1 MKRSR
6 IKASDARSATPGA
19 RRRRALLLI
28 PVLGTLVLVS
38 LWAVIFTRLS
48 VERESTTHE
57 SMASAAILSSALEQH
72 TIKAIHQVDQI
83 TRFVKYEYEKSPSEF
98 DLIATVDKG
107 VVQSDTL
114 VQVSLI
120 DEHGALI
127 ATTADPHPKPIDLS
141 DREHFK
147 VHVHSND
154 DLLYISRPV
163 RGRVSGIWT
172 LQITRRLNHSDGS
185 FAGVVV
191 VSEDPA
197 YFTSDFYNV
206 ASIGHEG
213 VIAVVSDNGS
223 VLARSTG
230 GGAGTSG
237 VAGVSGASG
246 ASSAASDAHAP
257 NAVAKG
263 SGARNA
269 SGPVH
274 GEFSASGVYPTS
286 EHASG
291 IYVDPIDGVR
301 RIVSYRHIDGYP
313 LGVLVG
319 LSEREELVDFNHTRN
334 VYLLMAGFIS
344 LAMLGFFAV
353 ATGLIGKLLGR
364 EREMTHLVEYDLLT
378 GLRNRYSTLRGLRQD
393 VAHTENIG
401 RLALLFIDL
410 DNFKTVNDTLGHNA
424 GDIVLQMTASRLA
437 ETVGQSGT
445 LSRIGGDEFVVVV
458 KGEEVEQRAI
468 TLADDISTMFATPFD
483 VRGSAFVL
491 HASIG
496 IALFSVS
503 NESEIDLLKKADLAM
518 YSAKDAGKNCYQFY
532 SPQLSHRADHL
543 MKWEQQLR
551 VALTEQQLFLV
562 YQPKIDL
569 ARRCITGFEALVRWN
584 HPQHGLIPANEFIP
598 VAESTG
604 LIVAVGD
611 FVVHTA
617 CMQLA
622 QWQREG
628 YTGLSLAV
636 NISAVQFW
644 RGDLLETV
652 ARSIEASGIPSDK
665 LELEITE
672 TVMVEYPEL
681 VQEKIMALKRL
692 GVRIALDDFGT
703 GYSSLSYLN
712 RFSVDTLK
720 VDRSFIQA
728 IPEDRSVCVMV
739 SAIVNL
745 ARSLGLT
752 VVVEGTEREEQIVW
766 LAALG
771 PVEAQGFLFSRPVP
785 ADGVQAL
792 LDRFG
797 VCGLTRGVMPR
808 SEKDAGHAG
817 QEPPSPALS
826 DERGV

>member
-1 MKRSR
+1 MNRTRPKVSR
-6 IKASDARSATPGA
+6 DGQHSGLPP
-19 RRRRALLLI
+19 RRRRALLVI
-28 PVLGTLVLVS
+28 PVLGTLVLVL
-38 LWAVIFTRLS
+38 LWTVIFARLS
-48 VERESTTHE
+48 VEREATTHE

-72 TIKAIHQVDQI
+72 TIKAIHQVDQV
-83 TRFVKYEYEKSPSEF
+83 TRFVKYEYEKSPENF
-98 DLIATVDKG
+98 NLISTVEKG

-120 DEHGALI
+120 DEYGTLVAN
-127 ATTADPHPKPIDLS
+127 TADPHPKPIDLS

-147 VHVHSND
+147 VHAHSND

-163 RGRVSGIWT
+163 RGRVSGLWT
-172 LQITRRLNHSDGS
+172 LQITRRLNHPDGS

-191 VSEDPA
+191 VSEDPT

-206 ASIGHEG
+206 ASIGREG

-223 VLARSTG
+223 VLARNT
-230 GGAGTSG
+230 GAGASEGTGARTS
-237 VAGVSGASG
+237 VTSKNDAK
-246 ASSAASDAHAP
+246 SAAER
-257 NAVAKG
+257 
-263 SGARNA
+263 AR
-269 SGPVH
+269 GD
-274 GEFSASGVYPTS
+274 FTASGVYPTS
-286 EHASG
+286 DHASG
-291 IYVDPIDGVR
+291 IYVDPIDNVK

-319 LSEREELVDFNHTRN
+319 LSEKEEFIDYNHTRN
-334 VYLLMAGFIS
+334 VYLLMATFIS
-344 LAMLGFFAV
+344 LAMLGFFGV

-364 EREMTHLVEYDLLT
+364 EREMTHLVEFDLLT
-378 GLRNRYSTLRGLRQD
+378 GLRNRYSTLQALRHD
-393 VAHTENIG
+393 VAQADNLGH
-401 RLALLFIDL
+401 LALLFIDL

-437 ETVGQSGT
+437 ETVGENGR

-458 KGEEVEQRAI
+458 KGDEVERRAVE
-468 TLADDISTMFATPFD
+468 LAEAISTMFATPFD

-518 YSAKDAGKNCYQFY
+518 YSAKDAGRNCYQFY
-532 SPQLSHRADHL
+532 SPHLSHRADHL

-551 VALTEQQLFLV
+551 VALTERQLFLA

-604 LIVAVGD
+604 LIVPVGD
-611 FVVHTA
+611 FVIHTA

-622 QWQREG
+622 EWQRDG

-652 ARSIEASGIPSDK
+652 ARAINESGIPADK

-681 VQEKIMALKRL
+681 VQEKIAALKRL

-739 SAIVNL
+739 SAIINL

-752 VVVEGTEREEQIVW
+752 VVVEGTEKEEQIAW

-771 PVEAQGFLFSRPVP
+771 PIEAQGFLFSRPVP
-785 ADGVQAL
+785 ADAIPAL
-792 LDRFG
+792 IARFG
-797 VCGLTRGVMPR
+797 VRGARPDVLTHRATG
-808 SEKDAGHAG
+808 STGA
-817 QEPPSPALS
+817 
-826 DERGV
+826 

>member
-1 MKRSR
+1 MNRTRPNASR
-6 IKASDARSATPGA
+6 EGKLSSSPP
-19 RRRRALLLI
+19 RRRRALLAI
-28 PVLGTLVLVS
+28 PVLGTLVLVL
-38 LWAVIFTRLS
+38 LWTVIFARLS
-48 VERESTTHE
+48 VEREATTHE

-83 TRFVKYEYEKSPSEF
+83 TRFVKYEFEKTPENF
-98 DLIATVDKG
+98 NLIATVEKG

-120 DEHGALI
+120 DEYGTLI
-127 ATTADPHPKPIDLS
+127 ANTADPHPKPIDLS

-147 VHVHSND
+147 VHAHSND
-154 DLLYISRPV
+154 DLLYISKPV
-163 RGRVSGIWT
+163 RGRVSGMWT
-172 LQITRRLNHSDGS
+172 LQITRRLNHPDGS

-191 VSEDPA
+191 VSEDPT

-206 ASIGHEG
+206 ASIGREG

-223 VLARSTG
+223 VLARNT
-230 GGAGTSG
+230 GAGAATG
-237 VAGVSGASG
+237 PAGKTAVSKLDPKT
-246 ASSAASDAHAP
+246 AAER
-257 NAVAKG
+257 
-263 SGARNA
+263 AR
-269 SGPVH
+269 GD
-274 GEFSASGVYPTS
+274 FTASGVYPTS
-286 EHASG
+286 DHASG
-291 IYVDPIDGVR
+291 IYVDPIDNVK

-319 LSEREELVDFNHTRN
+319 LSVREEFTDYNHTRN
-334 VYLLMAGFIS
+334 VYLLMASFIS

-364 EREMTHLVEYDLLT
+364 EREMTHLVEFDLLT
-378 GLRNRYSTLRGLRQD
+378 GLRNRYSTLQALRHE
-393 VAHTENIG
+393 VAQSDNLGH
-401 RLALLFIDL
+401 LALLFIDL

-437 ETVGQSGT
+437 ETVGDTGA

-458 KGEEVEQRAI
+458 KGDEVERRAVA
-468 TLADDISTMFATPFD
+468 LAEAISTMFATPFD

-532 SPQLSHRADHL
+532 SPHLSHRADHL

-551 VALTEQQLFLV
+551 VALTEQQLFLA

-604 LIVAVGD
+604 LIVPVGD
-611 FVVHTA
+611 FVIHTA

-622 QWQREG
+622 HWQRDG

-652 ARSIEASGIPSDK
+652 ARAISESGIPADK

-672 TVMVEYPEL
+672 TVMMEYPEL
-681 VQEKIMALKRL
+681 VSEKISALKRL

-728 IPEDRSVCVMV
+728 IPDDRSVCVMV
-739 SAIVNL
+739 SAIINL

-752 VVVEGTEREEQIVW
+752 VVVEGTEKEEQIAW
-766 LAALG
+766 LSGLG
-771 PVEAQGFLFSRPVP
+771 PIEAQGFLFSRPVP

-797 VCGLTRGVMPR
+797 VCGHSAGLAPRTR
-808 SEKDAGHAG
+808 KGHG
-817 QEPPSPALS
+817 K
-826 DERGV
+826 ERTSAVVGIKAED

>member
-1 MKRSR
+1 M
-6 IKASDARSATPGA
+6 
-19 RRRRALLLI
+19 
-28 PVLGTLVLVS
+28 LVL
-38 LWAVIFTRLS
+38 LWTVIFARLS
-48 VERESTTHE
+48 VERDAATHA

-83 TRFVKYEYEKSPSEF
+83 TRFVKYEFEKTPGQFNLAS
-98 DLIATVDKG
+98 TVEKG

-120 DEHGALI
+120 DEHGMLI
-127 ATTADPHPKPIDLS
+127 GSTSGAIPKPVDLS
-141 DREHFK
+141 DREHFRI
-147 VHVHSND
+147 HQLSND
-154 DLLYISRPV
+154 DLLYISKPV
-163 RGRVSGIWT
+163 LGRVSRQWT
-172 LQITRRLNHSDGS
+172 LQITRRLNHPDGS

-191 VSEDPA
+191 VSEDPS

-206 ASIGHEG
+206 ASIGRDG
-213 VIAVVSDNGS
+213 VVAVISDNGS

-230 GGAGTSG
+230 VGAGT
-237 VAGVSGASG
+237 ASVHPDG
-246 ASSAASDAHAP
+246 RLTKKVDGTGNGDAR
-257 NAVAKG
+257 G
-263 SGARNA
+263 G
-269 SGPVH
+269 
-274 GEFSASGVYPTS
+274 FTASGVYPTS

-291 IYVDPIDGVR
+291 IYVDPIDNVT

-319 LSEREELVDFNHTRN
+319 LSQAEEFTDFNHTRR
-334 VYLLMAGFIS
+334 VYLLMATFIS

-378 GLRNRYSTLRGLRQD
+378 GLRNRYSTLQMLRHD
-393 VAHTENIG
+393 VAKPENVG
-401 RLALLFIDL
+401 HLALLFIDL

-437 ETVGQSGT
+437 ETISDNGM

-458 KGEEVEQRAI
+458 KGADVERQAVE
-468 TLADDISTMFATPFD
+468 LAEAVSHMFATPFD

-496 IALFSVS
+496 IALYSVS
-503 NESEIDLLKKADLAM
+503 SESEIDLLKKADLAM

-551 VALTEQQLFLV
+551 VALAQDQLFLA

-569 ARRCITGFEALVRWN
+569 TRRCITGFEALARWN

-604 LIVAVGD
+604 LIVPIGD
-611 FVVHTA
+611 FVIHTA
-617 CMQLA
+617 CRQLA
-622 QWQREG
+622 VWQRHG
-628 YTGLSLAV
+628 YDGLSLAV

-652 ARSIEASGIPSDK
+652 AAAIRESGIAPGK

-672 TVMVEYPEL
+672 TVMMEFPDIVA
-681 VQEKIMALKRL
+681 EKISALKRL

-712 RFSVDTLK
+712 RFAVDTLK

-728 IPEDRSVCVMV
+728 IPHDRSVCVMV

-752 VVVEGTEREEQIVW
+752 VVVEGTETEEQVAW
-766 LAALG
+766 LSRLG
-771 PVEAQGFLFSRPVP
+771 PVEAQGFLFSRAVP

-797 VCGLTRGVMPR
+797 VCGLALMADVAALPLG
-808 SEKDAGHAG
+808 EA
-817 QEPPSPALS
+817 PSNAV
-826 DERGV
+826 D

>member
-1 MKRSR
+1 MNRTRPKVSR
-6 IKASDARSATPGA
+6 DGQHSGLPPP
-19 RRRRALLLI
+19 RRRALFVI
-28 PVLGTLVLVS
+28 PVLGTLVLVL
-38 LWAVIFTRLS
+38 LWTVIFARLA
-48 VERESTTHE
+48 VEREATTHE

-72 TIKAIHQVDQI
+72 TIKAIHQVDQV
-83 TRFVKYEYEKSPSEF
+83 TRFVKYEYEKSPENF
-98 DLIATVDKG
+98 NLISTVEKG

-120 DEHGALI
+120 DEYGTLVAN
-127 ATTADPHPKPIDLS
+127 TADPHPKPIDLS

-147 VHVHSND
+147 VHAHSND

-163 RGRVSGIWT
+163 RGRVSGLWT
-172 LQITRRLNHSDGS
+172 LQITRRLNHPDGS

-191 VSEDPA
+191 VSEDPT

-206 ASIGHEG
+206 ASIGREG

-223 VLARSTG
+223 VLARNT
-230 GGAGTSG
+230 GAGASEGTGTRTS
-237 VAGVSGASG
+237 VASKNDAR
-246 ASSAASDAHAP
+246 SAAER
-257 NAVAKG
+257 
-263 SGARNA
+263 AR
-269 SGPVH
+269 GD
-274 GEFSASGVYPTS
+274 FTASGVYPTS
-286 EHASG
+286 DHASG
-291 IYVDPIDGVR
+291 IYVDPIDNVK

-319 LSEREELVDFNHTRN
+319 LSEKEEFIDYNHTRN
-334 VYLLMAGFIS
+334 VYLLMATFIS
-344 LAMLGFFAV
+344 LAMLGFFGV

-364 EREMTHLVEYDLLT
+364 EREMTHLVEFDLLT
-378 GLRNRYSTLRGLRQD
+378 GLRNRYSTLQALRHD
-393 VAHTENIG
+393 VAQADNLG

-437 ETVGQSGT
+437 ETVGENGR

-458 KGEEVEQRAI
+458 KGDEVERRAVE
-468 TLADDISTMFATPFD
+468 LAEAISAMFATPFD

-518 YSAKDAGKNCYQFY
+518 YSAKDAGRNCYQFY
-532 SPQLSHRADHL
+532 SPHLSHRADHL

-551 VALTEQQLFLV
+551 VALTERQLFLA

-569 ARRCITGFEALVRWN
+569 TRRCITGFEALVRWN

-604 LIVAVGD
+604 LIVPVGD
-611 FVVHTA
+611 FVIHTA

-622 QWQREG
+622 QWQRDG

-652 ARSIEASGIPSDK
+652 ERAITESGIPADK

-681 VQEKIMALKRL
+681 VQEKIAALKRL

-739 SAIVNL
+739 SAIINL
-745 ARSLGLT
+745 ARSLGLK
-752 VVVEGTEREEQIVW
+752 VVVEGTEKEEQIAW

-771 PVEAQGFLFSRPVP
+771 PIEAQGFLFSRPVP

-797 VCGLTRGVMPR
+797 VCGWPKGKAPKRLT
-808 SEKDAGHAG
+808 GHG
-817 QEPPSPALS
+817 NEPFPTALT
-826 DERGV
+826 DERGGR

>member
-1 MKRSR
+1 MKHPRSH
-6 IKASDARSATPGA
+6 AFDTVLGAPSA
-19 RRRRALLLI
+19 RRRRALLAI
-28 PVLGTLVLVS
+28 PVLGTFVLAL
-38 LWAVIFTRLS
+38 LWAVIFARLS
-48 VERESTTHE
+48 VEREATTHE

-83 TRFVKYEYEKSPSEF
+83 TRFVKYEYEKSPDNF
-98 DLIATVDKG
+98 DLIATVEKG

-120 DEHGALI
+120 DEYGTLVAN
-127 ATTADPHPKPIDLS
+127 TSDPHPKPIDLS
-141 DREHFK
+141 DREHYK
-147 VHVHSND
+147 VHAHSND

-163 RGRVSGIWT
+163 RGRVSGLWT
-172 LQITRRLNHSDGS
+172 LQITRRLNHPDGS

-191 VSEDPA
+191 VSENPA

-213 VIAVVSDNGS
+213 VIAVVSDNGA

-230 GGAGTSG
+230 GNLAEN
-237 VAGVSGASG
+237 
-246 ASSAASDAHAP
+246 AAAH
-257 NAVAKG
+257 AVAKG
-263 SGARNA
+263 SAARNA
-269 SGPVH
+269 SGEHAH
-274 GEFSASGVYPTS
+274 GEFSASGVYPTTD
-286 EHASG
+286 HASG
-291 IYVDPIDGVR
+291 IYVDPIDHVK

-319 LSEREELVDFNHTRN
+319 LSEREEMTDYNHTRN
-334 VYLLMAGFIS
+334 VYLLMAVFIS

-378 GLRNRYSTLRGLRQD
+378 GLRNRYSTLRALRHD
-393 VAHTENIG
+393 VAQPENIG

-458 KGEEVEQRAI
+458 KGDDVEQRAV
-468 TLADDISTMFATPFD
+468 TLANDIATMFATPFD

-518 YSAKDAGKNCYQFY
+518 YSAKDAGRNCYQFY
-532 SPQLSHRADHL
+532 SPHLSHRADHL

-569 ARRCITGFEALVRWN
+569 TRRCITGFEALVRWN

-611 FVVHTA
+611 FVIHTA

-622 QWQREG
+622 QWQRDG

-652 ARSIEASGIPSDK
+652 ARAIEASGIPPDK

-681 VQEKIMALKRL
+681 VQEKIIALKRL

-752 VVVEGTEREEQIVW
+752 VVVEGTEREEQISW

-797 VCGLTRGVMPR
+797 VCGWPRGQSPR
-808 SEKDAGHAG
+808 SRKDA
-817 QEPPSPALS
+817 ALT
-826 DERGV
+826 DERGG

>member
-1 MKRSR
+1 MKRRRSHA
-6 IKASDARSATPGA
+6 ASDARQSALST
-19 RRRRALLLI
+19 RRRRALLAI
-28 PVLGTLVLVS
+28 PVLGTLVLGL
-38 LWAVIFTRLS
+38 LWAVIFARLS
-48 VERESTTHE
+48 VERQATMHE

-83 TRFVKYEYEKSPSEF
+83 TRFVKYEYEKSPGNFNLTS
-98 DLIATVDKG
+98 TVEKG

-120 DEHGALI
+120 D
-127 ATTADPHPKPIDLS
+127 ADGKLVAITSDSNPKRIDLS

-147 VHVHSND
+147 VHTHSND

-163 RGRVSGIWT
+163 RGRVSGVWT
-172 LQITRRLNHSDGS
+172 LQITRRLNHPDGS

-230 GGAGTSG
+230 VTLPPNPSEKP
-237 VAGVSGASG
+237 VARRS
-246 ASSAASDAHAP
+246 
-257 NAVAKG
+257 
-263 SGARNA
+263 ARNQTA
-269 SGPVH
+269 PAQSA
-274 GEFSASGVYPTS
+274 FSASGVYPTS

-291 IYVDPIDGVR
+291 INVDPIDGVK

-319 LSEREELVDFNHTRN
+319 LSEREEFADYNHTRN
-334 VYLLMAGFIS
+334 VYLLMASFIS

-364 EREMTHLVEYDLLT
+364 EREMTHLVEFDLLT
-378 GLRNRYSTLRGLRQD
+378 GLRNRYSTLRALRAD
-393 VAHTENIG
+393 VAQTENIG

-445 LSRIGGDEFVVVV
+445 LSRIGGDEFVVIV
-458 KGEEVEQRAI
+458 KGDDVEKRAV
-468 TLADDISTMFATPFD
+468 TLANDIVTMFATPFD

-518 YSAKDAGKNCYQFY
+518 YSAKDAGRNCYQFY

-551 VALTEQQLFLV
+551 IALTEQQLFLV

-569 ARRCITGFEALVRWN
+569 TRRCITGFEALVRWN

-611 FVVHTA
+611 FVIHTA
-617 CMQLA
+617 CAQLA
-622 QWQREG
+622 QWQRAG

-652 ARSIEASGIPSDK
+652 ARAIQASGIPPDK

-681 VQEKIMALKRL
+681 VQEKIVALKGL

-728 IPEDRSVCVMV
+728 VPEDRSVCVMV
-739 SAIVNL
+739 SAIINL

-752 VVVEGTEREEQIVW
+752 VVVEGTEREEQIAW

-785 ADGVQAL
+785 GDGVQAL
-792 LDRFG
+792 LDLFG
-797 VCGLTRGVMPR
+797 VCGWPTGRAARERKNL
-808 SEKDAGHAG
+808 G
-817 QEPPSPALS
+817 QEPSSTALT
-826 DERGV
+826 DERGS